1 MAERDRVTVR
11 MGSMALAAALILA
24 PTAHAV
30 AGQTPPAAPAAKPAD
45 AKPAAPSE
53 AVLKKGKELF
63 NNNSCSSCHTL
74 ADAGAI
80 GDIGPS
86 LDKDDKL
93 TTDFVIA
100 RVSQGSGPMP
110 AFGGQMS
117 EDEIK
122 AVAAYITAVAQK

>member
-1 MAERDRVTVR
+1 VR
-11 MGSMALAAALILA
+11 IGSVALSVVLALAPMANAF
-24 PTAHAV
+24 
-30 AGQTPPAAPAAKPAD
+30 AGQATPAAPAATPVD

-86 LDKDDKL
+86 LDKNDKL
-93 TTDFVIA
+93 TTAFVIA
-100 RVSQGSGPMP
+100 RVSSGSGPMP

-117 EDEIK
+117 ADEIK
-122 AVAAYITAVAQK
+122 TIAAYVTAVAQK